1 MYCLKKCSQHV
12 ASLFFGYIGHT
23 ISRRCAAAT
32 RPRGLHKFACVAGWM
47 DSGLLGRKL
56 LFAGRCTTKLG
67 AVTMHMRRPRLLGRR
82 ARPVCLHPHLRSS
95 YVPRPGVWLSA
106 PSATIAG
113 SPLRQTDIDVRGSVS
128 VVGVRPIH
136 DPVTDTPRAPRRA
149 RAATRT
155 LGPLSCA
162 DALSLHR
169 RFAISTSCA
178 LAAADVRL
186 EQEAHRARY

>member
-1 MYCLKKCSQHV
+1 MADAGGDV
-12 ASLFFGYIGHT
+12 GESLAPGFGAEAGDH
-23 ISRRCAAAT
+23 
-32 RPRGLHKFACVAGWM
+32 RGVAGIV
-47 DSGLLGRKL
+47 
-56 LFAGRCTTKLG
+56 
-67 AVTMHMRRPRLLGRR
+67 AVEPD
-82 ARPVCLHPHLRSS
+82 
-95 YVPRPGVWLSA
+95 VWLSA

>member
-1 MYCLKKCSQHV
+1 MW
-12 ASLFFGYIGHT
+12 SLRSTKNPF
-23 ISRRCAAAT
+23 AT
-32 RPRGLHKFACVAGWM
+32 RLALATESC
-47 DSGLLGRKL
+47 
-56 LFAGRCTTKLG
+56 
-67 AVTMHMRRPRLLGRR
+67 RRRDPD
-82 ARPVCLHPHLRSS
+82 
-95 YVPRPGVWLSA
+95 VWA
-106 PSATIAG
+106 PAPLATIAG

>member
-1 MYCLKKCSQHV
+1 MLTSPIQTHRVQVGLSARGGNPTPWGAAGHLK
-12 ASLFFGYIGHT
+12 
-23 ISRRCAAAT
+23 RR
-32 RPRGLHKFACVAGWM
+32 
-47 DSGLLGRKL
+47 LGRHIRRHVTGPHRL
-56 LFAGRCTTKLG
+56 PSVTSTG
-67 AVTMHMRRPRLLGRR
+67 ASPSPSSPAASPRNARSRSDTLSPSMPDVR
-82 ARPVCLHPHLRSS
+82 AFVRSG
-95 YVPRPGVWLSA
+95 P
-106 PSATIAG
+106 IAG